1 MTPSTAVLSPSLP
14 AHALMCRFDADSP
27 ACTSY
32 PAVNRFVEAIGAED
46 VARSLRLEASRSR
59 LGGVAALAV
68 RVNIPFFDP
77 PADSCAC
84 KPVAARRRTRA
95 ARYLRALQN
104 EIDQAVRDSGS
115 GRMVSRIH
123 VGGAVPLELSND
135 ELAQV
140 LALLRESFKVAAD
153 SVISIEAAAS
163 LCTRERVAALCSTGF
178 NRLFVAI
185 DDMQSVA
192 TDGAS
197 LKLALATARGS
208 GSMEVTSE
216 FPGAASW
223 RDARE
228 LAQAITAVATL
239 RPEHL
244 RITPSGALPHRRRVV
259 LERDAARSVSTIERS
274 CRLRHVFEH
283 LMLAGYV
290 HLGLDEFA
298 LPETPLA
305 AASRQGRLRLGV
317 RGFSTRS
324 EGDVLALGASAIGRV
339 GAVAYQNVER
349 LADYDAALQDGRLP
363 VARGLVLAR
372 DDLARECVIKGLLC
386 QGRVAFES
394 ISLSHLVDMRAAFS
408 REFALLDPLIRAGL
422 VDVDDE
428 ALQLTPA
435 GTWFAPLVAGV
446 FDRELQRDA
455 LRLRLSREEG
465 V

>member
-1 MTPSTAVLSPSLP
+1 MTHSTAVLSPSLP

-59 LGGVAALAV
+59 LGGMATLAI
-68 RVNIPFFDP
+68 RVNIAFFDP
-77 PADSCAC
+77 PADWCAC
-84 KPVAARRRTRA
+84 KPVAARRRARA
-95 ARYLRALQN
+95 AHYLRALQN
-104 EIDQAVRDSGS
+104 EVDQAVRDSGS
-115 GRMVSRIH
+115 GRRVSRIH
-123 VGGAVPLELSND
+123 VGGGAPLELSND

-140 LALLRESFKVAAD
+140 LALLRESFNVAAD
-153 SVISIEAAAS
+153 SVISIEAVAS
-163 LCTRERVAALCSTGF
+163 LCTRERVAALCSAGF

-185 DDMQSVA
+185 DDMQCVA

-197 LKLALATARGS
+197 LKLALETARGS
-208 GSMEVTSE
+208 GFMEVTTE
-216 FPGAASW
+216 VPGVASW

-228 LAQAITAVATL
+228 LARAITEVTTL

-244 RITPSGALPHRRRVV
+244 RITPLGALPHRQRVV
-259 LERDAARSVSTIERS
+259 IERDAARSVSTIERS
-274 CRLRHVFEH
+274 CRLRHVFER
-283 LMLAGYV
+283 LMSAGYV

-298 LPETPLA
+298 LPETPLV
-305 AASRQGRLRLGV
+305 AASRQGRLHLGV

-324 EGDVLALGASAIGRV
+324 EGDVLALGASAIGRI

-408 REFALLDPLIRAGL
+408 QEFALLEPLIQSGL
-422 VDVDDE
+422 VELDDE
-428 ALQLTPA
+428 ALELTSA

-455 LRLRLSREEG
+455 LRLRLSRDEG